1 MEICL
6 RQIKKISVNNDAQ
19 NITGIDQN
27 LFEEQINALNFNINK
42 L

>member
-6 RQIKKISVNNDAQ
+6 RQIKKISVSNDAQ

-27 LFEEQINALNFNINK
+27 LFEDQINALNFNINK